1 MQSPYRRQER
11 GNAGRRQCEERGCSD
26 ASTSQG
32 MPEIV
37 SKQTEAKREAWTDS
51 PSYSQKEVCVCVCV
65 CVEMEIL
72 GSYTEVI

>member
-1 MQSPYRRQER
+1 
-11 GNAGRRQCEERGCSD
+11 
-26 ASTSQG
+26 

-65 CVEMEIL
+65 CGDGDPGKLHRSHLEGLSIK
-72 GSYTEVI
+72 GTC

>member
-1 MQSPYRRQER
+1 
-11 GNAGRRQCEERGCSD
+11 
-26 ASTSQG
+26 

-65 CVEMEIL
+65 CVCGDGDPGKLHRSHLEGLSIK
-72 GSYTEVI
+72 GTC